1 MNIINHSLNTL
12 KYTAIGAAAG
22 IGLYSAKV
30 RFLERFC
37 FSMPYDLRKY
47 VCLNTSTY
55 FDIKKYTHLIALT
68 TKWHDAIKKPLLA
81 SLPFTPLANFC
92 IADGFNEEL
101 IYRLF
106 VQKIAFIGLDYL
118 LSKIPISQ
126 TKKLPRGLESK
137 RVQQEN
143 PPGAIQ
149 KIRTLLS
156 HKATRIFLSTAIFT
170 AAHLKNESQLLIPQA
185 LSGLVYGIVCEE
197 AGFFAAMTAHAVHN
211 FVSYKLMG
219 M

>member
-12 KYTAIGAAAG
+12 KHSAIGAAAG

-68 TKWHDAIKKPLLA
+68 TKWHDAIKNPLQLW
-81 SLPFTPLANFC
+81 LPFTPLANFC
-92 IADGFNEEL
+92 IAVGFTEEL

-118 LSKIPISQ
+118 LSKIPTLQ
-126 TKKLPRGLESK
+126 PKKLASGLAK
-137 RVQQEN
+137 RVQKEN